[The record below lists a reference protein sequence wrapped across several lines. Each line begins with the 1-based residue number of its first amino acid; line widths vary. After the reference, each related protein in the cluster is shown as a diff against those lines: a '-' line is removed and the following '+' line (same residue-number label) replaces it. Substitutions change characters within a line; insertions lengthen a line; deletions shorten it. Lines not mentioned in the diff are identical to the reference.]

1 MAPLNLLNTV
11 IGKFSIWIIGVLVV
25 TLMSLAGWIALLKAD
40 IKVEQAQRREI
51 EDALAL
57 QSSLIEAN
65 RASYETNLKSA
76 NAAALKVKIEYKTK
90 VKIIEKWR
98 ETNATCEDALGY
110 LNTYNF

>member
-1 MAPLNLLNTV
+1 MFNPLSFVTGKASLWIMAGLFTALLGMWTWV
-11 IGKFSIWIIGVLVV
+11 Y
-25 TLMSLAGWIALLKAD
+25 LLKAD
-40 IKVEQAQRREI
+40 LKVEQSERREI
-51 EDALAL
+51 ENALAL

-98 ETNATCEDALGY
+98 DTNATCNDALGY